1 MKFGKIKIED
11 GNLLFTKR
19 MLLNMLPCKDILWA
33 YMKRDIVDSG
43 SYKQITMHSLVIVTR
58 RKKTYKFDMTEKEV
72 CDCIQTLKIWN
83 PEISI
88 GFPQGERIVLQSLP
102 NTRDLGALETEDGR
116 HILPKKLL
124 QSGNLYH
131 ISMEDQRV
139 LTEEYHLSKV
149 IDLRSEEERKKRPD
163 VVMENVFYHFLPVSE
178 DIGVWENTDD
188 IEKIIHYNGD
198 IEEYI
203 EKLYKTLITDVMSV
217 KQFAIF
223 VDILLHHEE
232 GAVLWHC
239 NMGKDRAGVATA
251 IFLSILGVPREVIKE
266 NFKKTNAYM
275 KSDMEYMIRFL
286 ESRMIVDSDVLRNI
300 QAMFC
305 VKESY
310 LDIVFQAIENH
321 YGDFDSF
328 VKKGL
333 YMNPKTVE
341 MLRDKYL
348 V

>member
-19 MLLNMLPCKDILWA
+19 MLLNTIPCKDILWA
-33 YMKRDIVDSG
+33 YMRREFLDSG
-43 SYKQITMHSLVIVTR
+43 SYKQMRVHSLVIVTR
-58 RKKTYKFDMTEKEV
+58 RKKTYKFDMTEKEAL
-72 CDCIQTLKIWN
+72 DCIQTLKIWN
-83 PEISI
+83 PDVSI
-88 GFPQGERIVLQSLP
+88 GFPQGDRIALQSMP
-102 NTRDLGALETEDGR
+102 NTRDLGALETENGR

-131 ISMEDQRV
+131 ISLEDQRI
-139 LTEEYHLSKV
+139 LTEEYRLTTV
-149 IDLRSEEERKKRPD
+149 IDLRSDREREKRPD
-163 VVMENVFYHFLPVSE
+163 TVMEQVSYHCLSVSDE
-178 DIGVWENTDD
+178 DGVWENTDD
-188 IEKIIHYNGD
+188 IERMLHCSGYV
-198 IEEYI
+198 EEYM
-203 EKLYKTLITDVMSV
+203 EKQYETLIKDALSV
-217 KQFAIF
+217 KQFARF
-223 VDILLHHEE
+223 ADILLRHKE
-232 GAVLWHC
+232 GAALWHC
-239 NMGKDRAGVATA
+239 NIGKDRAGVATA

-266 NFKKTNAYM
+266 NFKKTNSYM